1 MFSPQPLSLFI
12 LTKMFLQELDSIND
26 EALLMRIQ
34 DVLDERV
41 KPVKGKIGMQ
51 RQRFRAIKIG
61 VDLMLDVCRRTHN
74 DLETE
79 LEGESFPSTAIQLRL
94 YTCDDSCGRACFC
107 PLCVLWLLLLV
118 CTALEFGIL
127 ILLCWPID
135 PIVEISMAIARRA
148 IQTKMA
154 VGRFFFFSFLTFFL
168 FLFGDT
174 WTFARLLGPV

>member
-1 MFSPQPLSLFI
+1 MLVSCSEKCFLLNPLSLFI

-107 PLCVLWLLLLV
+107 PLCVL
-118 CTALEFGIL
+118 
-127 ILLCWPID
+127 
-135 PIVEISMAIARRA
+135 
-148 IQTKMA
+148 
-154 VGRFFFFSFLTFFL
+154 
-168 FLFGDT
+168 
-174 WTFARLLGPV
+174 